1 MKKNVIIFIVIL
13 CGAYLGFEAG
23 YYLGW
28 EKSADVASENFKG
41 VMTYSVVLGE
51 AHRLEAL
58 VTRDKVVKTK
68 NFEVISLMTKDDIR
82 ASIDLI
88 ESKDY
93 SASPF
98 KSFVDSK
105 VFEAKEYLDRQ

>member
-1 MKKNVIIFIVIL
+1 MKKSVILFIVIL
-13 CGAYLGFEAG
+13 CGSYASFEAG

-28 EKSADVASENFKG
+28 EKSADVASENLKG
-41 VMTYSVVLGE
+41 VMNYSVVLGE

-68 NFEVISLMTKDDIR
+68 NFDVISLMTRDDIR

-88 ESKDY
+88 ESKGY
-93 SASPF
+93 STSPF
-98 KSFVDSK
+98 KNFVDSK